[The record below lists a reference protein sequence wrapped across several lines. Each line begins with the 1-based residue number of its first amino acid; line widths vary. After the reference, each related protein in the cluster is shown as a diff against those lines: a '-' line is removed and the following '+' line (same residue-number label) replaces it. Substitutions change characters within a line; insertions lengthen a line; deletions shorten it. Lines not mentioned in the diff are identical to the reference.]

1 MSQYDTDP
9 VRPGGA
15 LDTGGPSTEP
25 GTTSIASSLPSDP
38 TLEPVSATGTTP
50 VSSGSGGSS
59 TTDTVKEQGGRV
71 AGEAA
76 EGTKHVAGVAKD
88 EAANVAS
95 AAGQQAKDLL
105 SQARSQLTDQASTQ
119 QNAAASWLRDIADE
133 LGRMTSGDKGTQGT
147 PASGESQTSGTA
159 TRLASQAGDRVGGI
173 ADWLERHEPADLL
186 EQAQQFARR
195 RPGAFLAVAAVGGLL
210 AGRLTRGLTGH
221 DESSA
226 TGSTGSTDGADS
238 ATGTTSSVGGYGSTY
253 PEAGYE
259 GTASLGTTGT
269 LGSAAGGTTASATTP
284 EADLYGEPST
294 STEVPSTAT
303 DDAGIGGDDILV
315 RDVETHTPEPYEVD
329 PR

>member
-9 VRPGGA
+9 VHPGGPA
-15 LDTGGPSTEP
+15 AGDLTPEP

-38 TLEPVSATGTTP
+38 TLETADTGSTTSAT
-50 VSSGSGGSS
+50 SGSTSGSGSS
-59 TTDTVKEQGGRV
+59 TTDAVKEQGGRV

-95 AAGQQAKDLL
+95 EAGQQAKNLM
-105 SQARSQLTDQASTQ
+105 SQARSQLTEQASTQ
-119 QNAAASWLRDIADE
+119 QSAAASWLRDIADE
-133 LGRMTSGDKGTQGT
+133 LGRMTSGEKDGQG
-147 PASGESQTSGTA
+147 AQGSGGSQTSGTA
-159 TRLASQAGDRVGGI
+159 TRLASQAGDRVGGV

-210 AGRLTRGLTGH
+210 AGRLTRGLSGH

-226 TGSTGSTDGADS
+226 TGTSG
-238 ATGTTSSVGGYGSTY
+238 ATGTSSTSSTSASGTVGLGASY
-253 PEAGYE
+253 PETGYE
-259 GTASLGTTGT
+259 GTASVGTTGT
-269 LGSAAGGTTASATTP
+269 LGATAGTTAGTTASTTTP

-294 STEVPSTAT
+294 STEVPSTTA
-303 DDAGIGGDDILV
+303 DDVVV